1 MQNETTDKN
10 AESSGKKSWLRLVPI
25 PFTVFLTAMF
35 YLQGKAYHAGY
46 LVYFHLDNTQM
57 SISTSDAMWLA
68 YRAWGNG
75 AAHILLTSGDWFL
88 DMLMSILL
96 PATIGCVVL
105 ILLLVIEKL
114 RRKAAKPRVSATAI
128 PFKDLSLRR
137 QIAYIAAGLA
147 GYVLA
152 IPGSILVIALLVACS
167 LIVLVEPFG
176 VIGKR
181 DAQDYCQEVPLAA
194 LPTIPHLPGF
204 DPNQG
209 SSINSGATPT
219 PAPSCRRAQRPPC
232 PNRPLPEQSARR
244 CRNACPASRIPR
256 IPPCARR
263 SPRLR
268 TTSRKT
274 EASSPR
280 RPDRAAM
287 HAVRFLAAIAL
298 SASHLSG
305 DAGILRELTRK
316 VEPRHG
322 PERKQERPDPVS

>member
-1 MQNETTDKN
+1 
-10 AESSGKKSWLRLVPI
+10 
-25 PFTVFLTAMF
+25 
-35 YLQGKAYHAGY
+35 
-46 LVYFHLDNTQM
+46 
-57 SISTSDAMWLA
+57 
-68 YRAWGNG
+68 
-75 AAHILLTSGDWFL
+75 
-88 DMLMSILL
+88 MSILL

-274 EASSPR
+274 EAVAQGGQIARPCMRYDSWPLSPCPPATFPATQASSVNSPEKWNPGMDLNASRNALTQFLENGKGQVLGLSGRWGAGKTHLWLSCVTRCPPR
-280 RPDRAAM
+280 RPPCTPPA
-287 HAVRFLAAIAL
+287 
-298 SASHLSG
+298 SA
-305 DAGILRELTRK
+305 
-316 VEPRHG
+316 
-322 PERKQERPDPVS
+322 

>member
-1 MQNETTDKN
+1 
-10 AESSGKKSWLRLVPI
+10 
-25 PFTVFLTAMF
+25 MF

-209 SSINSGATPT
+209 VIHQLWCNTDTCAVLQAGA
-219 PAPSCRRAQRPPC
+219 A
-232 PNRPLPEQSARR
+232 SAV
-244 CRNACPASRIPR
+244 PKS
-256 IPPCARR
+256 
-263 SPRLR
+263 
-268 TTSRKT
+268 
-274 EASSPR
+274 
-280 RPDRAAM
+280 
-287 HAVRFLAAIAL
+287 AIARTISPPL
-298 SASHLSG
+298 SQRLPGKPDTPHPTMCS
-305 DAGILRELTRK
+305 
-316 VEPRHG
+316 
-322 PERKQERPDPVS
+322 PESAPADNKPEDGGK